1 MNKEVII
8 FVDIDVNKRKYYCY
22 KNKVLIDNIKSSLQG
37 FFWLKEIIS
46 KCFPNKNNVR
56 RFIND
61 DLEIYSDDSDEEASD
76 KSDRHILMNLINRL
90 NSNIMI
96 VSFLEKQT
104 STTLYKVKHLSLY

>member
-8 FVDIDVNKRKYYCY
+8 FVDIGVNKRKYYCY

-37 FFWLKEIIS
+37 FFWLKKIIS